1 MIKNYKTNKL
11 NIMYTLRIVIER
23 AENNYSAYI
32 DGIDGIIATG
42 QTVDE
47 IKTNMIEAINAF
59 VEECNELGCEVPKEL
74 QGDYEL
80 NFKMD
85 VKSLLDFY
93 SGIFSKAGLE
103 RITGINQKQL
113 WHYAS
118 GNRNPRPEQSL
129 KLETALHKL
138 GEELLSISL

>member
-1 MIKNYKTNKL
+1 MKNLK
-11 NIMYTLRIVIER
+11 IIIEW

-42 QTVDE
+42 KTVDE
-47 IKTNMIEAINAF
+47 IKKNMITAIDAF
-59 VEECNELGCEVPKEL
+59 VEECNELGCEIPEEL
-74 QGDYEL
+74 QGDFEL
-80 NFKMD
+80 TFKMD
-85 VKSLLDFY
+85 VQSLLDFY
-93 SGIFSKAGLE
+93 SNIFTKAGLE

-118 GNRNPRPEQSL
+118 GNRHPRPEQAL

>member
-1 MIKNYKTNKL
+1 MDKQKEMEKKHVVL
-11 NIMYTLRIVIER
+11 EVVIER
-23 AENNYSAYI
+23 ADNNYSAYI
-32 DGIDGIIATG
+32 IGIDGIVATG
-42 QTVDE
+42 NNVEE
-47 IKTNMIEAINAF
+47 IKKNIVEAIGLYI
-59 VEECNELGCEVPKEL
+59 EECKELGCEIPEELKE
-74 QGDYEL
+74 DYTL
-80 NFKMD
+80 SFKMD

-118 GNRNPRPEQSL
+118 GNRKPRPEQAL

>member
-1 MIKNYKTNKL
+1 
-11 NIMYTLRIVIER
+11 MYTLRIVIER